1 MPVSDHLTARDVVG
15 LLRSGNGKGPEH
27 PSDVP
32 ALYEELPKSPIG
44 SKRANG
50 AAKLFQCVEAVMA
63 QGSTPYA
70 GAQSALEAIARGAV
84 KEAPRMISAEHA
96 KKIAMD
102 LPMMNVAL

>member
-1 MPVSDHLTARDVVG
+1 
-15 LLRSGNGKGPEH
+15 
-27 PSDVP
+27 
-32 ALYEELPKSPIG
+32 
-44 SKRANG
+44 
-50 AAKLFQCVEAVMA
+50 MA